1 MKERFSEQTMDL
13 YWDFL
18 THFQYYRMDP
28 KQAAINST
36 ILPENP
42 LYTRTKSVELLYKYM
57 ASASRELHA
66 DKYLEDPNFHDVECL
81 ATFSGS
87 NSNPITES
95 GERELTLMERAV
107 REGLKNWSGQ
117 DLYNP
122 EITKDYA
129 NIVPITESIQEGL
142 KMWGPG
148 QRGVVATKN
157 ISAYTCIGVYYGDE
171 YLEGEFNSQ
180 FTWTTYWNQT
190 NHPFR
195 KKWDYAMA
203 VDYSVWADRR
213 LNIPWGAMVL
223 IDSHHE
229 YSYKK
234 YPLEGG
240 QPLNKKEAWTKSQII
255 PNFIN
260 DARESLYE
268 PQLSAADASRKNTE
282 FVYCRVDGII
292 LPFTVVHK
300 DLMADQQLFLYYGPG
315 YGV

>member
-1 MKERFSEQTMDL
+1 MGL

-28 KQAAINST
+28 NQAAINST
-36 ILPENP
+36 TFPENP
-42 LYTRTKSVELLYKYM
+42 LYTRTKAVDLMYKYM
-57 ASASRELHA
+57 ASATRELNA

-87 NSNPITES
+87 NSNPMTES
-95 GERELTLMERAV
+95 GERELTLMENAV
-107 REGLKNWSGQ
+107 REGLKNWELAGQ
-117 DLYNP
+117 NLFKAD
-122 EITKDYA
+122 ITSDYSE
-129 NIVPITESIQEGL
+129 IVPITESIQEGL
-142 KMWGPG
+142 RVWGPG

-157 ISAYTCIGVYYGDE
+157 ISAYTAIGVYYGDE

-203 VDYSVWADRR
+203 IDYSVWADRR

-229 YSYKK
+229 YNHRK
-234 YPLEGG
+234 YPLEGV
-240 QPLNKKEAWTKSQII
+240 QQLNKKDTWTKSRII

-268 PQLSAADASRKNTE
+268 PQLSEADAMRKNTE
-282 FVYCRVDGII
+282 FVFCRVDGII

-300 DLMADQQLFLYYGPG
+300 DLMAEQQLFVYYGPG